1 MRAQVFP
8 RIVILSLVLLL
19 WGTWSGAATI
29 DNSLE
34 AFGLVVFTSGIMA
47 PDFATIDLQENPVAL
62 EDYRGKVILL
72 VFWASW

>member
-1 MRAQVFP
+1 MRAQVF
-8 RIVILSLVLLL
+8 RRFFLLFSVLLL
-19 WGTWSGAATI
+19 WATWSGAATI

-34 AFGLVVFTSGIMA
+34 AFGFVVFTSGIMA

-62 EDYRGKVILL
+62 KDYRGKVILL